1 VRHARPPRTRWCRY
15 HSRLSYILHTPVLL
29 SATPAAAACFA
40 KTRALRSLGDNPG
53 LEMGGNH
60 PHDADV
66 NLPQVVRVSTL
77 TPRLLWPGCSLSSE
91 REITLFTRRIN
102 PLALRPRVPRRGDA
116 HALAYM
122 TCTCLN
128 SNFFVTLSSLQP
140 PPRTPLHSATML
152 HRQHSKIIFHVLPQI
167 LDNNSTST
175 HGCCLNT
182 YHLTTTSPRVTLV
195 HSPTAPLQ

>member
-1 VRHARPPRTRWCRY
+1 VRHARPPRTRWCGY

-40 KTRALRSLGDNPG
+40 KTRALRSLGDN

-66 NLPQVVRVSTL
+66 NLPQVVRVLTL

-122 TCTCLN
+122 H
-128 SNFFVTLSSLQP
+128 LSQLELFRHP
-140 PPRTPLHSATML
+140 
-152 HRQHSKIIFHVLPQI
+152 F
-167 LDNNSTST
+167 
-175 HGCCLNT
+175 
-182 YHLTTTSPRVTLV
+182 LTTTPTPHPAAFSHDVTQ
-195 HSPTAPLQ
+195 TTF